1 MKHDCPICRGVGW
14 VCENCPDQ
22 PWSEDIGCICGA
34 GMLCQCQRKNCDVAE
49 GIEASN
55 VSRVLNEQP
64 IIKK

>member
-1 MKHDCPICRGVGW
+1 M
-14 VCENCPDQ
+14 CENCPDQ

-49 GIEASN
+49 GIEASD

-64 IIKK
+64 IIKN